1 MFIHKKSIYL
11 TIDTFFLALSVV
23 QERGAVSWPTVVEEV
38 GPIIGI
44 GPSIRRLNLMNIL
57 YYQKH
62 KSELTIVFQ
71 EPNYMIFKKCSLFYF
86 KN

>member
-1 MFIHKKSIYL
+1 M
-11 TIDTFFLALSVV
+11 V

-71 EPNYMIFKKCSLFYF
+71 EPNYMIFKKGSLFYF